1 MNNSS
6 EIKPLRI
13 AAYLVSVLFFLFVL
27 LFLSSKGSIEGTK
40 IEEDGIALFG
50 QKVKYPHYS
59 SFFAEATDSLQAD
72 STLDNLVA
80 SLTPLED
87 SLAVADSLAQADS
100 LAALQDTVKKKVV
113 IPHLSKIDYAKLE
126 RIQYPKSDPN
136 FTADLHAAFMSKQCR
151 ILHYGD
157 SQIEG
162 DRISAYLR
170 NRLQNMYDG
179 GGPGFLPIKQ
189 VYHQISAVVEVSDNW
204 LRYALFDPRNY
215 KKTPHKRYGTFL
227 SLSRFTPMLAK
238 NDTTT
243 VIDSLPMVSA
253 TISLGKTKKYYK
265 KLKDFTHIGLH
276 YGNVKSPT
284 SIECFDGENLIV
296 SDTLKIDSAYHEFS
310 IDLPKASDN
319 LKIVLKSKHSP
330 DFYGVTLEKPNGI
343 QLDNIAMRGNSG
355 TVFSKC
361 DWKSFAGMGK
371 NLAPKVVILQF
382 GGNTVPYLEDSTKVR
397 WYGRNLVRQFTH
409 LRNTLGK
416 EIKFLFIGPTDM
428 SVTVNGEMLTYP
440 LLPYLNERLR
450 YICLQNGVAYWSM
463 FDAMGGE
470 GSMPAWVEKGLVG
483 NDHVHFTHGGTKII
497 SELFFSTLYLDL
509 KPHVANESH

>member
-1 MNNSS
+1 MNKVLYT
-6 EIKPLRI
+6 KPINI
-13 AAYLVSVLFFLFVL
+13 ACYLLAVMSCLFVL
-27 LFLSSKGSIEGTK
+27 LLLSNKGTSEGTK
-40 IEEDGIALFG
+40 LEEDGFSLMG
-50 QKVKYPHYS
+50 QKIKYPHYH
-59 SFFAEATDSLQAD
+59 SFF
-72 STLDNLVA
+72 STKEDTSNLDNSVDQLVA
-80 SLTPLED
+80 SVAPLED
-87 SLAVADSLAQADS
+87 TASLVDTIAQI
-100 LAALQDTVKKKVV
+100 DTVESFKKKVV
-113 IPHLSKIDYAKLE
+113 IPSLSKIDYASLE
-126 RIQYPKSDPN
+126 RIQYPRNDPN

-170 NRLQNMYDG
+170 NRLQNMYSG

-215 KKTPHKRYGTFL
+215 KKTPHKCYGTYL

-243 VIDSLPMVSA
+243 VIDSLPMVTA
-253 TISLGKTKKYYK
+253 TITLGKTKKYYK

-276 YGNVKSPT
+276 YGHAKSPT
-284 SIECFDGENLIV
+284 SIKCFDGDQLIL
-296 SDTLKIDSAYHEFS
+296 SDTLKKDSLYHEFA

-319 LKIVLKSKHSP
+319 LKIVLEGKYSP
-330 DFYGVTLEKPNGI
+330 DFYGVTLEKPTGI

-355 TVFSKC
+355 TVFTKS
-361 DWKSFAGMGK
+361 DWGSFATMGK
-371 NLAPKVVILQF
+371 RLKPKVVILQF
-382 GGNTVPYLEDSTKVR
+382 GGNTVPYLDDSSRVR
-397 WYGRNLVRQFTH
+397 WYSKKLVYQFN
-409 LRNTLGK
+409 RIRKSFGK
-416 EIKFLFIGPTDM
+416 EVKLLFIGPTDL
-428 SVTVNGEMLTYP
+428 STSVNGEMLTYP

-470 GSMPAWVEKGLVG
+470 GSMPVWVEKKLAGE
-483 NDHVHFTHGGTKII
+483 DYVHFTHSGTKII

-509 KPHVANESH
+509 KPHITNESL